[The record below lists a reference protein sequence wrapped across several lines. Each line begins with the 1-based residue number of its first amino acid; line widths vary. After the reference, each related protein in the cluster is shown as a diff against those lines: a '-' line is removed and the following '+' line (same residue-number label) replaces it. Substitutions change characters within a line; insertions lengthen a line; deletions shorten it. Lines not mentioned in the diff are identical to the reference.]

1 MPLPQLYP
9 QRAGLRLRR
18 RQGRRGAGTSG
29 RTRSGAG
36 AAHTNCCGPADF
48 VRTSL
53 NWNWIGKIK
62 SNPRYVRPQI
72 QVRNEFRLLF
82 FASYILQIWLGY
94 PHEFPRRA
102 GEVPDPPS
110 KVQTSPDKESFD
122 KALTK
127 EVFAVAA
134 RDCTQTFLEKFD
146 K

>member
-1 MPLPQLYP
+1 LELDWKNQ
-9 QRAGLRLRR
+9 
-18 RQGRRGAGTSG
+18 
-29 RTRSGAG
+29 
-36 AAHTNCCGPADF
+36 
-48 VRTSL
+48 
-53 NWNWIGKIK
+53 IK
-62 SNPRYVRPQI
+62 SKVCSTSNPSSKRVS
-72 QVRNEFRLLF
+72 LLFF

-134 RDCTQTFLEKFD
+134 RDCTQTFLETFD

>member
-1 MPLPQLYP
+1 MILSERVLIGI
-9 QRAGLRLRR
+9 GLE
-18 RQGRRGAGTSG
+18 
-29 RTRSGAG
+29 
-36 AAHTNCCGPADF
+36 
-48 VRTSL
+48 
-53 NWNWIGKIK
+53 K
-62 SNPRYVRPQI
+62 SNQI
-72 QVRNEFRLLF
+72 QGMFDLKFKFETNFVCFF

-127 EVFAVAA
+127 EVFAVQL
-134 RDCTQTFLEKFD
+134 RDCTQTFLETFD